1 MMYSDLECPMRT
13 TLNID
18 DEVLAAARE
27 LARQQN
33 LPTGVV
39 VSRLLR
45 DALVGGTACG
55 PREPDAGAS
64 RLAGFRP
71 FPARDVPIDNER
83 INRLRD
89 DEGI

>member
-1 MMYSDLECPMRT
+1 MRT

-18 DEVLAAARE
+18 DEILAAARE
-27 LARQQN
+27 LARQQK

-45 DALVGGTACG
+45 QALIGGTGRGEAD
-55 PREPDAGAS
+55 ETAS
-64 RLAGFRP
+64 RKVAGFRP
-71 FPARDVPIDNER
+71 FPARGQPVDNDR

-89 DEGI
+89 EEGI